1 VDQWVGQRDASPRV
15 GQARLPY
22 LDRLKVILVAG
33 VIFGHAWV
41 GYSDLGSW
49 AYTDIREVTIAPATK
64 TVLEIVLG
72 PFGLFAIGL
81 FLFVAGLLTP
91 ASVDRKGG
99 SRFIRDRLLR
109 LGLPIVAFLVIFWPP
124 VRWAMDRAA
133 GRSRSPFWPPDLVHL
148 WYAVVLV
155 ILSVAYASWRRPVRR
170 PNRLTAT
177 HLQLL
182 AAAIAGLSFLVRIRL
197 PLDGD
202 GPLQLHMAQW
212 PQFVGLFALGAA
224 GARRGWFDPVPARL
238 ARSCAI
244 AAVVGIALIGMFAL
258 AAALSGAPVTDF
270 LGGAHWASLAVA
282 AAEGLLCVNLSVWM
296 LFLAQRHLNDPVA
309 SGRLVRGAY
318 AAFVI
323 QGHVLV
329 ALALLLRPVPVGAEP
344 KGLVVSVAG
353 VLLCFWLGWLLVSKT
368 PLRRIL

>member
-1 VDQWVGQRDASPRV
+1 VDHSVGQRDASALV
-15 GQARLPY
+15 GHARLPY

-64 TVLEIVLG
+64 TVLEIGLG

-91 ASVDRKGG
+91 ASVARKGAG
-99 SRFIRDRLLR
+99 RFIRDRLVR
-109 LGLPIVAFLVIFWPP
+109 LGLPILAFLVVFWPP

-133 GRSRSPFWPPDLVHL
+133 GRSRSSFWPPDLVHL
-148 WYAVVLV
+148 WYAVVL
-155 ILSVAYASWRRPVRR
+155 LLFSVAYAGWRRPVRL
-170 PNRLTAT
+170 PARLSVT

-182 AAAIAGLSFLVRIRL
+182 AAGIAGLSFLVRIWL

-202 GPLQLHMAQW
+202 TPWQLHVAQW

-244 AAVVGIALIGMFAL
+244 AAVAGIALIGMFAL
-258 AAALSGAPVTDF
+258 AAALAGAPVGDF

-282 AAEGLLCVNLSVWM
+282 AAEGLLAVNLSVWV
-296 LFLAQRHLNDPVA
+296 LFLAQRHLNDPLV
-309 SGRLVRGAY
+309 SGRAVRGAY
-318 AAFVI
+318 AAFVV

-329 ALALLLRPVPVGAEP
+329 ALALLLRPVPVWAEP
-344 KGLVVSVAG
+344 KGLVVSVLG
-353 VLLCFWLGWLLVSKT
+353 VLLSFWLGWLLVSRT

>member
-1 VDQWVGQRDASPRV
+1 MDQRVGRPDAPARV

-64 TVLEIVLG
+64 TVLEVVLG

-81 FLFVAGLLTP
+81 FLFVAGLVTP
-91 ASVDRKGG
+91 ASVDRKGA
-99 SRFIRDRLLR
+99 SRFIRDRLVR
-109 LGLPIVAFLVIFWPP
+109 LGLPILGFLVVFWPP

-133 GRSRSPFWPPDLVHL
+133 GRSRSAFWPPDLVHL
-148 WYAVVLV
+148 WYAVVLLLFS
-155 ILSVAYASWRRPVRR
+155 IAYAGWRRPLRL
-170 PNRLTAT
+170 PARLTAT

-182 AAAIAGLSFLVRIRL
+182 AAVIAGLSFLVRIWL

-202 GPLQLHMAQW
+202 GPLSLHMAQW

-238 ARSCAI
+238 ARSCAV
-244 AAVVGIALIGMFAL
+244 AAIVGIALIGLFAL
-258 AAALSGAPVTDF
+258 AAALAGAPVTDF

-282 AAEGLLCVNLSVWM
+282 AAEGLLAVNLSVWV
-296 LFLAQRHLNDPVA
+296 LFLAQRHLNEPVPG
-309 SGRLVRGAY
+309 GRAVRGAY
-318 AAFVI
+318 AAFVV

-329 ALALLLRPVPVGAEP
+329 ALALLLRPVPVWAEP

-353 VLLCFWLGWLLVSKT
+353 VLLSFGLGWLLVSRT
-368 PLRRIL
+368 PLGRIL